1 MADAPALGAGAAQAA
16 CRFDPDLAHQADG
29 DAAVS
34 AAPRDPPAAP
44 ATGGQ
49 LCRARAAPRNGP
61 YTSSAMHV
69 TTTPSEKSTLVV
81 EVELP
86 VDRVA
91 RAVADA
97 TRRLSQRTRVAG
109 FRPGKAP
116 RGMLDRVLGEGAV
129 WDEAVETLVDVSY
142 REWAKG
148 TADDPAIVIIGRPE
162 VEVVEA
168 EEGKPLRYKATVPVR
183 PEVKLGDYA
192 NFPFKP
198 EIAPVDDAKVD
209 RVVEEMRDQQATLGP
224 VEARPAAKGD
234 WAVIGYNGTRDGVAF
249 DGGTADRMPLV
260 IGEERLIPGLEEH
273 LVGLEPGGTAEF
285 DITFPDD
292 YQDEALRGARAHFSV
307 ELKELREKIVPAAD
321 DDFAQSMGDFADLA
335 TLRAEIRT
343 RLERNALDRARHGFA
358 DRIIDYAVKN
368 ATIAIP
374 DILVDEEI
382 EVMHDE
388 MKGALARQGITEAA
402 YLSATGKTAEEIH
415 AEFRPGAEERAKT
428 LLVLGEIATREG
440 IDVPDRDIID
450 EILRAKARYASEA
463 KLAAYFDT
471 PRAQAAVRSSLRRAR
486 VVETIIDRWLAAHPE
501 HPAIPHVEQADASSS
516 AIAAAAHDHDHD
528 HAAEIEASPA

>member
-1 MADAPALGAGAAQAA
+1 
-16 CRFDPDLAHQADG
+16 
-29 DAAVS
+29 
-34 AAPRDPPAAP
+34 
-44 ATGGQ
+44 
-49 LCRARAAPRNGP
+49 
-61 YTSSAMHV
+61 MHV
-69 TTTPSEKSTLVV
+69 TTTPSQKSTLVV

-116 RGMLDRVLGEGAV
+116 RGMLERVLGEGAV
-129 WDEAVETLVDVSY
+129 WDEAVETLVDTSY

-148 TADDPAIVIIGRPE
+148 TADDPALVIIGRPE

-168 EEGKPLRYKATVPVR
+168 EEGKPLRFKATVPLR

-192 NFPFKP
+192 GFPFKP
-198 EIAPVDDAKVD
+198 EIDPVDDAKVG
-209 RVVEEMRDQQATLGP
+209 RVVDQMRDQQASLGP
-224 VEARPAAKGD
+224 VEERAAGKGD
-234 WAVIGYNGTRDGVAF
+234 WAVVGFTGTRDGVPF
-249 DGGTADRMPLV
+249 DGGTSERMPLV
-260 IGEERLIPGLEEH
+260 IGEERLIPGFEEH
-273 LVGLEPGGTAEF
+273 LVGLAPGGTAEF

-292 YQDEALRGARAHFSV
+292 YQDETLRGAQAHFSV
-307 ELKELREKIVPAAD
+307 ELKELREKILPAAD

-335 TLRAEIRT
+335 TLRAEIRK

-368 ATIAIP
+368 ATIEIP
-374 DILVDEEI
+374 DILVDEEVG
-382 EVMHDE
+382 VMHDE
-388 MKGALARQGITEAA
+388 MKGALARQGITEEA
-402 YLSATGKTAEEIH
+402 YLSATGKAAEELH
-415 AEFRPGAEERAKT
+415 KEFRPGAEERAKT

-450 EILRAKARYASEA
+450 EIIRARARYATEP

-471 PRAQAAVRSSLRRAR
+471 PRAQAAIRSSLRRAR
-486 VVETIIDRWLAAHPE
+486 VVETLIDRWLAAHLE
-501 HPAIPHVEQADASSS
+501 HPAIPHAEDGQSSPV
-516 AIAAAAHDHDHD
+516 AAATHDHDHD
-528 HAAEIEASPA
+528 HEAEAEAAPA